1 MVVGLI
7 EVVGVEGV
15 VTTMVVCGVGV
26 VPACFSTTD
35 FSLREKIS
43 YNNTNLFWLFL
54 LWLR

>member
-35 FSLREKIS
+35 FSLRGKKYHTTTS
-43 YNNTNLFWLFL
+43 TCSGCFSCG
-54 LWLR
+54 

>member
-1 MVVGLI
+1 MVGLI
-7 EVVGVEGV
+7 EVVGV
-15 VTTMVVCGVGV
+15 VTTTVVNGVGV

>member
-35 FSLREKIS
+35 F
-43 YNNTNLFWLFL
+43 
-54 LWLR
+54 